1 MCGRYL
7 FKQDEDDE
15 LEEWL
20 KNFEPEEVKD
30 LSLHVVYPSQ
40 KTIVLTQG
48 LKPMI
53 AQWGHVKWDNK
64 GRIINARSE
73 TIASSLFFEN
83 HLKKRRCLIKAD
95 GFYEWDK
102 EKAKHLVTDASQ
114 NPFYMAGIYDE
125 EGCFSILTNEVRT
138 DFIQLHNRVPL
149 MIPSNLLNKYL
160 EDGDQLLEDFRKL
173 KQNEMKWVDQSIQ
186 QRLF

>member
-20 KNFEPEEVKD
+20 KNLDVEEAKD

-48 LKPMI
+48 LKPMV

-64 GRIINARSE
+64 GRII
-73 TIASSLFFEN
+73 
-83 HLKKRRCLIKAD
+83 D
-95 GFYEWDK
+95 
-102 EKAKHLVTDASQ
+102 
-114 NPFYMAGIYDE
+114 
-125 EGCFSILTNEVRT
+125 
-138 DFIQLHNRVPL
+138 
-149 MIPSNLLNKYL
+149 
-160 EDGDQLLEDFRKL
+160 RKS
-173 KQNEMKWVDQSIQ
+173 VV
-186 QRLF
+186 

>member
-15 LEEWL
+15 LAEWL
-20 KNFEPEEVKD
+20 KNFEGEETKD
-30 LSLHVVYPSQ
+30 LALHIVYPSQ
-40 KTIVLTQG
+40 KTLVLRQG
-48 LKPMI
+48 LNPMI
-53 AQWGHVKWDNK
+53 AQWGHVKWDKK

-73 TIASSLFFEN
+73 TVQSSPFFEN

-102 EKAKHLVTDASQ
+102 EKAKHLVRDASQ
-114 NPFYMAGIYDE
+114 SPLYMAGIYDE
-125 EGCFSILTNEVRT
+125 EACFSILTNEVRT

-149 MIPSNLLNKYL
+149 MIPSNLLDKYL
-160 EDGDQLLEDFRKL
+160 ENGDRLLEDFRSL
-173 KQNEMKWVDQSIQ
+173 KQIQLNWVDQSIQ

>member
-1 MCGRYL
+1 MKL
-7 FKQDEDDE
+7 FFKE
-15 LEEWL
+15 
-20 KNFEPEEVKD
+20 KA
-30 LSLHVVYPSQ
+30 
-40 KTIVLTQG
+40 G
-48 LKPMI
+48 LKFTIIVHYRLHPLPLVI
-53 AQWGHVKWDNK
+53 CSGHQSLKSQS
-64 GRIINARSE
+64 RITISYRKRSQE
-73 TIASSLFFEN
+73 
-83 HLKKRRCLIKAD
+83 KRRCLIKAD